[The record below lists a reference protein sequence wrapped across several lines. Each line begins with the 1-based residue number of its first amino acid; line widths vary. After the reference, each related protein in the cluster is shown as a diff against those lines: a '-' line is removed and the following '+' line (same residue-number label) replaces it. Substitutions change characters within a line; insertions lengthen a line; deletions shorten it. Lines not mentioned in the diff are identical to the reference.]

1 MTITEKEIREDFARF
16 IRHEA
21 MRANCT
27 QEEVRQIITG
37 GNEYPIKVVSGKIG
51 HKGQVESAFG
61 CEQHNMELAY
71 EAGANYVLDVIQSC
85 IDRHEDGCLA
95 LEAIILTIDELKK

>member
-37 GNEYPIKVVSGKIG
+37 GNEYPIKVVSGKID
-51 HKGQVESAFG
+51 HKEGDKSI
-61 CEQHNMELAY
+61 Y
-71 EAGANYVLDVIQSC
+71 EWC
-85 IDRHEDGCLA
+85 
-95 LEAIILTIDELKK
+95 ILTDLWLFNVGKIRLKIEPPF